1 MKILQVITSLQTGGA
16 ETLLVNMVARLRAM
30 GHTVDVCVFNGKA
43 TPLMQ
48 RLASEN
54 PGIRIYRLGRGYYNP
69 LYIPKLARIMRHYDI
84 VHSHN
89 SSPQLFVAIA
99 GLASHA
105 TLCTTEHTTSN
116 RKRHW
121 KWYAPIERFTYSRY
135 SHIVCISEI
144 AEQKLREY
152 LGGKW
157 ADPQSP
163 KYARISTI
171 NNGIDIAAI
180 TAATPLPGARS
191 EGEFVAT
198 MVAGFRES
206 KDQDTAIKA
215 MAFLPQNYTLWL
227 VGDGRRRNTLMK
239 LAHDIGVGN
248 RVKFWGE
255 RSDVAR
261 ILKSSDVILM
271 SSHWEG
277 LSLSSIEGMSANKPF
292 VASCV
297 NGLKQI
303 VENYGLLFREGDAQ
317 QLANTI
323 RRLHNNPALYR
334 ATAERCLHQA
344 HNFSISTTVAEYS
357 QLYEDLLANRQDK
370 HKPSKN

>member
-16 ETLLVNMVARLRAM
+16 ETLVAGMVARLRAM

-43 TPLMQ
+43 TPLMR

-54 PGIRIYRLGRGYYNP
+54 PGIRIYRLGRSYYNP
-69 LYIPKLARIMRHYDI
+69 LYIPKLARLMRHYDI

-99 GLASHA
+99 GLASRHPA
-105 TLCTTEHTTSN
+105 LCTTEHNTTN
-116 RKRHW
+116 RKRHLRC
-121 KWYAPIERFTYSRY
+121 YAPIDRLTYSRY
-135 SHIVCISEI
+135 NHIVCISEI

-157 ADPQSP
+157 AAPQSP
-163 KYARISTI
+163 RYARISTI
-171 NNGIDIAAI
+171 NNGIDISVIA
-180 TAATPLPGARS
+180 AATPLPGAHAD
-191 EGEFVAT
+191 GEFVTT

-215 MAFLPQNYTLWL
+215 MALLPPNFVLWL
-227 VGDGRRRNTLMK
+227 VGDGRRRGTLEK
-239 LAHDIGVGN
+239 LTHSCGVDG

-261 ILKSSDVILM
+261 ILKSSDAILM

-292 VASCV
+292 IASDV

-303 VENYGLLFREGDAQ
+303 VESHGLLFSRGDAQ

-323 RRLHNNPALYR
+323 RRLHDDPALYR
-334 ATAERCLHQA
+334 ATAERCFRQA
-344 HNFSISTTVAEYS
+344 RNFSISTTVAEYNR
-357 QLYEDLLANRQDK
+357 LYNSLLANRWQK
-370 HKPSKN
+370 HSEN